1 MNRRS
6 AITIAAGMV
15 LTVMVAA
22 GAIALGVTGP
32 TSQASAGAG
41 AASPTPEVRTVTRTI
56 ERREPSDDGS
66 RSVVVLPPQPSSQAA
81 PSFTDDDGWD
91 DDDAW
96 EDDHDEGD
104 DHDDHDDDDDDGGAE
119 DHDDD

>member
-32 TSQASAGAG
+32 TSEASADAG
-41 AASPTPEVRTVTRTI
+41 TASGSPEVRTVTRTI
-56 ERREPSDDGS
+56 ERREPGSDGS
-66 RSVVVLPPQPSSQAA
+66 RAVVIPQQPSTAQAT

-96 EDDHDEGD
+96 DDDHDEGD
-104 DHDDHDDDDDDGGAE
+104 DHDEADDHDDDDGE

>member
-1 MNRRS
+1 
-6 AITIAAGMV
+6 MV

-32 TSQASAGAG
+32 TSEASADGV
-41 AASPTPEVRTVTRTI
+41 AASRTPEVRTVTRTI
-56 ERREPSDDGS
+56 ERREPASDGS
-66 RSVVVLPPQPSSQAA
+66 PAVVIPQQPSTTQAA

-96 EDDHDEGD
+96 EDDHDES
-104 DHDDHDDDDDDGGAE
+104 DDHDDDDH
-119 DHDDD
+119 DHDDDGAESHDDD